1 MNKPRTSALCLA
13 ILCILLLGSCDMITT
28 FIASRTRN
36 IALIQLYNSSKQKT
50 NKLQPNDTLFVEVQG
65 LKAKGM
71 YQVEC
76 LDPEGKLITM
86 LTAQAD
92 SDGIIMPS
100 PLWYDVGFK
109 VDRTTKKLTLPSD
122 TDLGLSAFN
131 VRVVALDSGD
141 KTDFKLPFFIVYNTD
156 ITRPQPIVIVGKNLG
171 TASVPEIQLE
181 NSFAAGEELWVQV
194 FNLDDLP
201 PQVPETKKARVY
213 VVSAKGSAY
222 EDGDDIANVIFYKDC
237 TVDELTKGVL
247 LDTSQPELNG
257 KDLTPDGN
265 SWTSIPTKAQGK
277 AFSVIVDV
285 DNNSKYNLKKEGTDD
300 YYLDGID
307 GNMVPGFVVR
317 YPPPPPI
324 TTVEYAPAN
333 IASGGVYKYNYTTW
347 DYDYDYRDEFKID
360 GNDTQ
365 YAWDWEFGGYG
376 VKATWNP
383 YIQWDSWGSN
393 PNPGLNEASVYYGSY
408 VDVYIID
415 TEVAKTNPYPE
426 GEPIAASPNWGFNK
440 ITLPVQYSCYN
451 GCGQQ
456 TIWRSDGDADETNG
470 GLKLGDFDVV
480 VDVDRN
486 GKFSDGDIIDNQPR
500 NAVSPWTPRTKGGFS
515 VVASYSP

>member
-13 ILCILLLGSCDMITT
+13 ILCILLLGSCDMITS

-36 IALIQLYNSSKQKT
+36 IALIQIYNSSKQKT

-76 LDPEGKLITM
+76 LDPDGNLITM

-92 SDGIIMPS
+92 NEGIIMPS

-109 VDRTTKKLTLPSD
+109 KDANKKPKLPSD
-122 TDLGLSAFN
+122 TELGLSAFN
-131 VRVVALDSGD
+131 VRVAALDSGD

-156 ITRPQPIVIVGKNLG
+156 LTRPQPIVVAGRNIG
-171 TASVPEIQLE
+171 TTAAPEIQLE
-181 NSFAAGEELWVQV
+181 NSFASGEELWVQV
-194 FNLDDLP
+194 FNLVDLP
-201 PQVPETKKARVY
+201 LQVPAATKARVY

-222 EDGDDIANVIFYKDC
+222 EDSDDIANVIFYKDC
-237 TVDELTKGVL
+237 TVA
-247 LDTSQPELNG
+247 ELNAG
-257 KDLTPDGN
+257 IQLDSSQLPGGLDLTPDSN
-265 SWTSIPTKAQGK
+265 SWTTIPAKAEGK

-285 DNNSKYNLKKEGTDD
+285 DNNNKYNLKKEGSDD

-307 GNMVPGFVVR
+307 GNMVPGFIVR
-317 YPPPPPI
+317 FPPPPPV
-324 TTVEYAPAN
+324 TTIEYAPAN
-333 IASGGVYKYNYTTW
+333 IASGGVYHYDYTTW

-376 VKATWNP
+376 IKATWNP
-383 YIQWDSWGSN
+383 YIRWGTWDTTQ
-393 PNPGLNEASVYYGSY
+393 GLNPTSIYYGTY

-415 TEVAKTNPYPE
+415 TQVGATNPYPD
-426 GEPIAASPNWGFNK
+426 GEAIVASTKWGLSK

-456 TIWRSDGDADETNG
+456 TIWKSDGDADENNG
-470 GLKLGDFDVV
+470 GLKLGDYDVV
-480 VDVDRN
+480 VDVDRK
-486 GKFSDGDIIDNQPR
+486 GKYSDGDIIDNQPK
-500 NAVSPWTPRTKGGFS
+500 NAASPWTPRTKGGFS
-515 VVASYSP
+515 VVSSYTP